1 VLGSVELRRQEDFV
15 TVDDAVPFR
24 AFGREF
30 HMIRLGWRLL
40 FGDPAKALGLIFG
53 IAFATLLIT
62 QQGAL
67 FVGLMLRTQGLIEDA
82 QEVDLWVMDPAV
94 EYLDASQ
101 SMRDIELQR
110 VRGVNGV
117 KWAVPMFKTTTPLK
131 TPEGRIN
138 NALLIGFDDASLIGA
153 TQRFLVGSVE
163 DLRRPD
169 AVAID
174 RYGFVK
180 LWPGE
185 PIAVGKVLELNDR
198 RAEIVA
204 ITDAAAAFALQVIL
218 YARYSQA
225 VSYAPTGRHQMSFI
239 LARAGEGGARTVAQ
253 RVTAETGLK
262 ARSSTDFSEMTINY
276 YLKNTGIPVNF
287 GVVIVIGIIVGV
299 AVVGLTMNMFVNDN
313 MRIFGVLKA
322 IGVTNSQIVGM
333 LLTQC
338 AIAAIIGFG
347 IGIGLTAAFFTFA
360 ATPTSDL
367 RGFFLPWWIAAGGLF
382 LIVTVVLV
390 ASVASL
396 RRVLWVDPAIVF
408 RG

>member
-1 VLGSVELRRQEDFV
+1 VLGPVELRRQEDFV

-24 AFGREF
+24 AFGRKC
-30 HMIRLGWRLL
+30 HMTRLAWRLL
-40 FGDPAKALGLIFG
+40 FGDPAKALGLVFG

-198 RAEIVA
+198 RAKIVA

-239 LARAGEGGARTVAQ
+239 LARADERDARTTAQ
-253 RVTAETGLK
+253 RITVETGLK
-262 ARSSTDFSEMTINY
+262 ARSSTDFSEMTIDY
-276 YLKNTGIPVNF
+276 YLRNTGIPVNF
-287 GVVIVIGIIVGV
+287 GVVIAIGIIVGA

-367 RGFFLPWWIAAGGLF
+367 RGFFLPWWVAVGGLF

-390 ASVASL
+390 ASM